1 MLMRCSSCRPQ
12 ERCDEEEEEE
22 KRRRR
27 RTRQQDEKEKG
38 KKREEGEED
47 LIMLID
53 TVVCDEKT
61 IEILRTI
68 KEIHKVRIYSCSVSD

>member
-12 ERCDEEEEEE
+12 ERCDEGEEEE
-22 KRRRR
+22 KRRS

-47 LIMLID
+47 LIMLIKD
-53 TVVCDEKT
+53 TAVCDEKT

-68 KEIHKVRIYSCSVSD
+68 KEIHKLRIYSCSVSD